1 VIKLFNIYL
10 IVSLL
15 CIACQP
21 SARYKTA
28 DTQIPSRKSADSNLN
43 AYVNQW
49 LGTPY
54 EYGRM
59 SKEGTDCSGFTN
71 QVMFHV
77 YNISIPRQAQDQY
90 LKGHRVTKSRIEPG
104 DLVFFSGIRSRG
116 IDHVGIYLGAG
127 KFAHASEK
135 SGVMIS
141 SMDEEYYDTHYAGAC
156 RY

>member
-1 VIKLFNIYL
+1 MIKLLYL
-10 IVSLL
+10 GLILSTIG
-15 CIACQP
+15 IACQP
-21 SARYKTA
+21 SARYRKA
-28 DTQIPSRKSADSNLN
+28 DTQIPSQKTANPKLQ

-59 SKEGTDCSGFTN
+59 SKKGTDCSGFTS
-71 QVMFHV
+71 QVMLHV

-90 LKGHRVTKSRIEPG
+90 LKGHRVARSLVQPG
-104 DLVFFSGIRSRG
+104 DLVFFTGIRSRG

-127 KFAHASEK
+127 KFAHASEQ
-135 SGVMIS
+135 SGVIIS
-141 SMDEEYYDTHYAGAC
+141 GIDEEYYEAHYAGAC